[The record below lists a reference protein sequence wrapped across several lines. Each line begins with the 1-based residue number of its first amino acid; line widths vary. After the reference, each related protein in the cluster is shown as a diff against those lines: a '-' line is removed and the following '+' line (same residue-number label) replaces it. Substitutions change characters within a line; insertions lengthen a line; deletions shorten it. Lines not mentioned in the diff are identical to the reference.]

1 METIFSKR
9 LSTAVL
15 LCFLIALAPT
25 VTAQELKNH
34 VEYKGKITD
43 GNTQEPL
50 EAVSVNLKNTNINT
64 ISNNEG
70 KFALK
75 VPQNTADGTLVFNL
89 LGYQP
94 KEISL
99 EKLLKKE
106 NKITLEPKITQL
118 SEVNIATYVNA
129 EVLVK
134 KVFEKKAQNNLSDP
148 AVMTAFYRETI
159 KRRNRNVSITEAV
172 VNLFRQPYMS
182 NSKDVIELHKAR
194 KSTDYRRLDTVAFK
208 LQGGPF
214 AALYLDVMKYP
225 EYLFTN
231 ETIGDYKY
239 NFEPPSTINSRP
251 VFVVSFLQKE
261 MFAEAYYKG
270 KLYIDAET
278 LALASASYSLEIV
291 DEKEASKLF
300 VKKKP
305 NDINV
310 YPLETSYHVDYR
322 EKDGKWYYGYSNMQ
336 LTFKVDQ
343 TGKLFNTTYTLATE
357 MAVTD
362 WENNSVG
369 SKASIEKKLKPTVVM
384 SDAVSGFSDPDF
396 WGPYNV
402 IEPEESIES
411 AINKIQRKL
420 ERNKG

>member
-1 METIFSKR
+1 MKTIISKKIF
-9 LSTAVL
+9 LGIL
-15 LCFLIALAPT
+15 LCFLIVSPT
-25 VTAQELKNH
+25 AIAQNIKNH
-34 VEYKGKITD
+34 IEYKAKIID
-43 GNTQEPL
+43 ANTNEPL

-64 ISNNEG
+64 ITNTEG
-70 KFALK
+70 KFVLK
-75 VPQNTADGTLVFNL
+75 VPSSQTNGVVTLNL

-94 KEISL
+94 KVVAL
-99 EKLLKKE
+99 NTFTEKEK
-106 NKITLEPKITQL
+106 KITMEPKITQL
-118 SEVNIATYVNA
+118 SEVNIAIYVNA
-129 EVLVK
+129 EILVK
-134 KVFEKKAQNNLSDP
+134 KVFEKKAENNLNDP
-148 AVMTAFYRETI
+148 TVMTAFYRETI
-159 KRRNRNVSITEAV
+159 KRRNRNVSLTEAV
-172 VNLFRQPYMS
+172 VNLYKQPYMS

-214 AALYLDVMKYP
+214 SALYLDVMKYP

-231 ETIGDYKY
+231 ETIEDYKY

-261 MFAEAYYKG
+261 MYADAYYKG

-278 LALASASYSLEIV
+278 LALTSASYNLIIV

-305 NDINV
+305 NGINV
-310 YPLETSYHVDYR
+310 YPVETAYHVDYR

-343 TGKLFNTTYTLATE
+343 KGKLFNTTYTLATE

-362 WENNSVG
+362 WENNADG
-369 SKASIEKKLKPTVVM
+369 TKAKIEKRLKPTVVM
-384 SDAVSGFSDPDF
+384 SDEVSGFSDPDF

>member
-1 METIFSKR
+1 MKTINSRR
-9 LSTAVL
+9 LSAAVL
-15 LCFLIALAPT
+15 LCFLIILAPT
-25 VTAQELKNH
+25 VLAQELKNH
-34 VEYKGKITD
+34 EEYKGKITD

-50 EAVSVNLKNTNINT
+50 DAVSINLKNTNINT
-64 ISNNEG
+64 ISNMEG
-70 KFALK
+70 KFVLK
-75 VPQNTADGTLVFNL
+75 VPQNTTNGVLVFNI

-99 EKLLKKE
+99 ETLIKKE

-118 SEVNIATYVNA
+118 SEVNIATYINA

-134 KVFEKKAQNNLSDP
+134 KVFEKKAQNNLNDP

-159 KRRNRNVSITEAV
+159 KRRNRNVSLTEAV
-172 VNLFRQPYMS
+172 VNLYRQPYMS
-182 NSKDVIELHKAR
+182 NSKDVIELQKAR

-214 AALYLDVMKYP
+214 SALYLDVMKYP

-231 ETIGDYKY
+231 ETIDDYKY
-239 NFEPPSTINSRP
+239 SFEPPSTINSRP

-261 MFAEAYYKG
+261 MYADAYYKG

-278 LALASASYSLEIV
+278 LALTSASYNLEIV

-305 NDINV
+305 NNINV

-362 WENNSVG
+362 WENNSDG
-369 SKASIEKKLKPTVVM
+369 AKGNIQKRLKPTVVM

-420 ERNKG
+420 ERNKS

>member
-1 METIFSKR
+1 MKTIISKK
-9 LSTAVL
+9 LSVAAL
-15 LCFLIALAPT
+15 LCFFIVLVPSAM
-25 VTAQELKNH
+25 AQDIKNH
-34 VEYKGKITD
+34 VEYKGSIID
-43 GNTQEPL
+43 GKTQEPL
-50 EAVSVNLKNTNINT
+50 DAVSVNLKNSNLNT
-64 ISNNEG
+64 ITNAEG
-70 KFALK
+70 KFVLK
-75 VPQNTADGTLVFNL
+75 VPQSQTDGILVLNL

-94 KEISL
+94 KEVGLNSFTAKEKKIS
-99 EKLLKKE
+99 
-106 NKITLEPKITQL
+106 LEPKITQL

-129 EVLVK
+129 EALVK
-134 KVFEKKAQNNLSDP
+134 KVFGKKAENNLNNP

-159 KRRNRNVSITEAV
+159 KRRNRNVSLTEAV
-172 VNLFRQPYMS
+172 VNLYRQPYTS

-231 ETIGDYKY
+231 ETIGNYQY
-239 NFEPPSTINSRP
+239 SFEPPSTLNSRP

-261 MFAEAYYKG
+261 TYADAYYKG
-270 KLYIDAET
+270 KLFIDAET
-278 LALASASYSLEIV
+278 LALASASYSLIIL
-291 DEKEASKLF
+291 DKKEASKLF

-310 YPLETSYHVDYR
+310 YPLETHYHVDYR
-322 EKDGKWYYGYSNMQ
+322 EREGKWYYGYSNMQ

-343 TGKLFNTTYTLATE
+343 RGKLFNTTYTLATE

-362 WENNSVG
+362 WENNVGG